1 MKTFRTNKNSKNIPW
16 RFNLNVETLK
26 NCLNQ
31 TFNSGTEQ

>member
-1 MKTFRTNKNSKNIPW
+1 METFRTNKNSKNVPW

-31 TFNSGTEQ
+31 TFNSEQNQ